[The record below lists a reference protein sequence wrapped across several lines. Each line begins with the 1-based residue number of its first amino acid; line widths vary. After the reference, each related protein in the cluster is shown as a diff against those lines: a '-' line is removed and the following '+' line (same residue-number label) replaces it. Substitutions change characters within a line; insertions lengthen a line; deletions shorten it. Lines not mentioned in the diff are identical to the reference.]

1 MTIDRPPAVPRT
13 RVALAGFGAWGLM
26 HARAI
31 AAIEGARIVAVLARS
46 EASRLAAAE
55 ALPEARQV
63 DDYAELLA
71 ADDVDVVDIVL
82 PNHVHAD
89 AAVAALDAGKH
100 VLLEKPLGLTLAQCD
115 AVAAACRRSGRL
127 VAVNHELRV
136 SEQWG
141 AVHDMVARGE
151 LGSLRHQHLSLFRR
165 PFRSGSGGWRYDR
178 ARVGSWILEELVHFI
193 DLILWYGEAGG
204 LPTRVTAYGGDP
216 STGLS
221 DHFSV
226 VLEWDDGATAVL
238 NQCLGGFEHHTVL
251 EIAGSAGALRTWWSG
266 ALDRTHTPSFE
277 LKRRR
282 GEGEVETLHVPL
294 SGEVFEL
301 EANLRRAF
309 AGFAAGHSVMPPEA
323 ARLSVAVS
331 LAAEQSWHERRAVP
345 LNLAGDAGSAGDL
358 RAMPDAASGS
368 SRP

>member
-1 MTIDRPPAVPRT
+1 MIMTADERPAVPPT

-31 AAIEGARIVAVLARS
+31 AAIDGAKIVAVLARS
-46 EASRLAAAE
+46 EASRQAAAQ
-55 ALPEARQV
+55 AVPQARLV
-63 DDYAELLA
+63 EDYAALLA
-71 ADDVDVVDIVL
+71 ADDVDVIDVVL
-82 PNHVHAD
+82 PNNAHAD

-115 AVAAACRRSGRL
+115 AVAAACKRSGRL

-136 SEQWG
+136 SRQWG
-141 AVHDMVARGE
+141 AVHEMVARGE
-151 LGSLRHQHLSLFRR
+151 LGALRHQHLSLFRK

-178 ARVGSWILEELVHFI
+178 ERVGSWVLEELVHFI

-204 LPTRVTAYGGDP
+204 LPIRVAAYGGEP
-216 STGLS
+216 AAGLS

-238 NQCLGGFEHHTVL
+238 NQCLGGFEHHTLL

-266 ALDRTHTPSFE
+266 TMDRTDTPSFE

-282 GEGEVETLHVPL
+282 GDGEVETIGVPL

-301 EANLRRAF
+301 EANLRQAF
-309 AGFAAGHSVMPPEA
+309 AGFAAGHSIMSPEM

-331 LAAEQSWHERRAVP
+331 LAAEQSWHERRPVR
-345 LNLAGDAGSAGDL
+345 LNLGAG
-358 RAMPDAASGS
+358 
-368 SRP
+368 